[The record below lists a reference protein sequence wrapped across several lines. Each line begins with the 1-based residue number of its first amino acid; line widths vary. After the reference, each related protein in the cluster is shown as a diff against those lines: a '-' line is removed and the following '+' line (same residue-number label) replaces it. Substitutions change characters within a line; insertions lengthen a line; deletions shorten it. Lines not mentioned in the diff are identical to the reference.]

1 MALITETWQGDVLV
15 IRIEESPLIDAK
27 TIQQFQNELLATL
40 EKTTA
45 SQVLLD
51 FGQVKSM
58 SSAALGALV
67 RANRKCK
74 ERRMALK
81 LINLAPSVREVFRIT
96 GLDRA
101 LHMSGHDDD
110 PPTHGEVFA
119 KIKPWPSG
127 GTTVRDVDPEEE

>member
-81 LINLAPSVREVFRIT
+81 LINLCALRPRSVPNHRI
-96 GLDRA
+96 GQGVA
-101 LHMSGHDDD
+101 H
-110 PPTHGEVFA
+110 
-119 KIKPWPSG
+119 
-127 GTTVRDVDPEEE
+127 VRTR